1 MQIMI
6 ISLFK
11 SNDLQKI
18 QSFKPTTD
26 PPGSK
31 LRTQII
37 IYVLFALALNLFS
50 LKFTKH
56 LYKWEMFETVMQ
68 ITLTVKQFNL
78 STDAAGP
85 HCKGGRS
92 LAKSESSLMQCIEK
106 WIDKK
111 D

>member
-1 MQIMI
+1 MQMMI
-6 ISLFK
+6 ISSFEK
-11 SNDLQKI
+11 NDLHKI

-31 LRTQII
+31 LLTQII
-37 IYVLFALALNLFS
+37 IYVLFTLALHLFS

-56 LYKWEMFETVMQ
+56 LNKWEMFETIMQ
-68 ITLTVKQFNL
+68 ITLTVKLFNF

-92 LAKSESSLMQCIEK
+92 LVLTHKSKNL
-106 WIDKK
+106 
-111 D
+111 